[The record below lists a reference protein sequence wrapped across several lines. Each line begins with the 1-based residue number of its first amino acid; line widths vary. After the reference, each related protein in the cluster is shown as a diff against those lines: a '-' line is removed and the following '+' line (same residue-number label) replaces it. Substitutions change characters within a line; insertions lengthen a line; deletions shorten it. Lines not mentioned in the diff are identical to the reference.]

1 MLSKDNEVID
11 SIEFLCYNS
20 IILREEET
28 SMKYSQA
35 SAPIIC
41 MQTQSTCYRRTYE
54 VKPVGV
60 LWHSTGANNPYISR
74 YVQPSDNAKDR
85 EQLLSILGVNKYKN
99 DWNHIERDAGLNA
112 WVGKLTNGDV
122 SSVQS
127 MPWSFRP
134 WGCGSGSRGSCNTG
148 WIQFEI
154 CESNLKDSAYFADVY
169 KEACE
174 LTAYLCKLYGIDP
187 HGTVTVGG
195 VKVPTILC
203 HRDSYDY
210 HLGSSHSDI
219 RHWFPL
225 HGKSMETVRNDVA
238 ALLSG
243 VETAQASPAE
253 PETSS
258 SKYTLIM
265 GKAIATEQQ
274 MVAYIRAI
282 APGVADKVVP
292 LIPLYLEEGAAE
304 GVRGDIAFAQSCL
317 ETGNFGFEGSAVT
330 FDQNNFCGM
339 GVTQNGMKGNSFL
352 TQRLGIRAQIQ
363 HLKGYATS
371 AGLNQECVD
380 PRYKYVTAGSAIY
393 LEWLGQKENPRG
405 KGWATGKG
413 YGPKILAILNK
424 ILEQKPQLKEE
435 EDDMS
440 VTRYNAIQEMPG
452 YAQKTICKMVDK
464 GFIGGTGTGKKDE
477 NGRPADLS
485 LSLDMIRIFVTNDRA
500 GLYGD

>member
-1 MLSKDNEVID
+1 
-11 SIEFLCYNS
+11 
-20 IILREEET
+20 
-28 SMKYSQA
+28 MKYTPA
-35 SAPIIC
+35 SPPLIC
-41 MQTQSTCYRRTYE
+41 MQRQSTCYRKTRE
-54 VKPVGV
+54 MNVLGV

-74 YVQPSDNAKDR
+74 YVQPDDNAKDR
-85 EQLLSILGVNKYKN
+85 QELLSILGVNKYKN
-99 DWNHIERDAGLNA
+99 DWNHMDRDAGLNA

-122 SSVQS
+122 SCVQS
-127 MPWSFRP
+127 MPWTFRP
-134 WGCGSGSRGSCNTG
+134 WGCGSGSRGSLNTG

-154 CESNLKDSAYFADVY
+154 CEANLKDSAYFAEVY

-174 LTAYLCKLYGIDP
+174 LTAYLCKLYDIDP
-187 HGTVTVGG
+187 KGTVTVGG

-210 HLGSSHSDI
+210 KLGSCHSDV
-219 RHWFPL
+219 RHWFPMYN
-225 HGKSMETVRNDVA
+225 KSMEDVRNDVA
-238 ALLSG
+238 ALIKG
-243 VETAQASPAE
+243 AEPASPAE
-253 PETSS
+253 PEVTVE

-265 GKAIATEQQ
+265 GQAVATEAQ
-274 MVAYIRAI
+274 MVAYIKAI
-282 APGVADKVVP
+282 APGVASEVIP

-317 ETGNFGFEGSAVT
+317 ETGNFQFKGSAVT

-393 LEWLGQKENPRG
+393 VEWLGQKENPRG

-413 YGPKILAILNK
+413 YGPKILDILGK
-424 ILEQKPQLKEE
+424 ILAVKVEKEE
-435 EDDMS
+435 DEEMA

-452 YAQKTICKMVDK
+452 YAHKTIIKMVDK

-477 NGRPADLS
+477 NGRPADLN
-485 LSLDMIRIFVTNDRA
+485 LSLDMIRVFVTNDRA
-500 GLYGD
+500 CLYGE